1 MEIVQPPEWP
11 RAKGYSNG
19 IIADGR
25 ILFIAG
31 QVGWNPI
38 TSEFDHADFVGQFRQ
53 AMLNIAAVLK
63 AANAGPEHVVRMTW
77 FITDKEA
84 YLGAQRE
91 IGAIYR
97 EIMGR
102 NYPVMS
108 VIVVKGLIEHGGLL
122 EIEATAVLPR

>member
-53 AMLNIAAVLK
+53 AMLNIVAVLK
-63 AANAGPEHVVRMTW
+63 AANAGPEHVARMTW

>member
-11 RAKGYSNG
+11 RAKGYANG

-38 TSEFDHADFVGQFRQ
+38 TSEFDHKDFVGQFRQ
-53 AMLNIAAVLK
+53 AMLNIVAVLK
-63 AANAGPEHVVRMTW
+63 AAKAGPEHVARMTW

>member
-38 TSEFDHADFVGQFRQ
+38 TSEFDHKDFVGQFRQ

-91 IGAIYR
+91 IGEIYR

>member
-11 RAKGYSNG
+11 RAKGYANG

-53 AMLNIAAVLK
+53 AMLNIVAVLK
-63 AANAGPEHVVRMTW
+63 AAKAGPEHVARMTW